1 MPRTQPL
8 SRAAMDVWRRQ
19 HDLITRSQALGAG
32 LSEANLRSRLAP
44 GGSWTVVLPGV
55 YLVHNGSLTIG
66 QREAAAVLYAGE
78 RGVIT
83 GIAAL
88 GRAGVRV
95 PESDTVDVLV
105 PHDRQRRSI
114 SFVRVHRT
122 SRMPRQPWHMDGLLW
137 APQARAVADAARGQ
151 DARVVRAL
159 AAAAIQERQCT
170 VGQLAT
176 ELRAGPT
183 QGSASL
189 RAALA
194 EVADGIASVAEGD
207 LRTLIIR
214 GKLPQPMY
222 NARLYVGETFLARPD
237 AWWPDAGVACE
248 VDSREWHLSPDDW
261 ERTQQRHARMSAW
274 GIIVLHYAPR
284 RIRSAPQQVLDE
296 LRRAIESGRHRAPLP
311 IRTVSAC

>member
-8 SRAAMDVWRRQ
+8 SRAAVDLWRHQ
-19 HDLITRSQALGAG
+19 HDLITRSQALAAG
-32 LSEANLRSRLAP
+32 LSESNLRRRLAP

-55 YLVHNGSLTIG
+55 YLVHTGSLTIG
-66 QREAAAVLYAGE
+66 QRETAAVLYAGE
-78 RGVIT
+78 RSVIT

-95 PESDTVDVLV
+95 PEAEAVDVLV
-105 PHDRQRRSI
+105 PHDRQRRST
-114 SFVRVHRT
+114 SFVRVQRT
-122 SRMPRQPWHMDGLLW
+122 SRMPEQPWRSDGLLW
-137 APQARAVADAARGQ
+137 APPARAVADAARGQ
-151 DARVVRAL
+151 DVRVVRAL
-159 AAAAIQERQCT
+159 AAAALQERKCT
-170 VGQLAT
+170 VRQLAI

-194 EVADGIASVAEGD
+194 EVTDGIASVAEGD
-207 LRTLIIR
+207 LRTLIVR
-214 GKLPQPMY
+214 GKLPKPMY
-222 NARLYVGETFLARPD
+222 NARLYAGETFLAKPD

-274 GIIVLHYAPR
+274 GIIVLHYTPR
-284 RIRSAPQQVLDE
+284 RIRSASQHVADE
-296 LRRAIESGRHRAPLP
+296 LRRAIESGKHRAPLA
-311 IRTVSAC
+311 IRTVCAG